1 MSVSDAD
8 VAAAEQRMAALREA
22 GYAVS
27 ARYDLAEG
35 RVVVILSTDEE
46 LSFVPEDAEELAG
59 APPDDLADIE
69 IVPGGLGLIWPRL
82 DAGLYMPALKLGIL
96 GSKRWMAEAARP

>member
-27 ARYDLAEG
+27 ARYDFAAG

-59 APPDDLADIE
+59 APPEDLAEIE
-69 IVPGGLGLIWPRL
+69 IVPGGLGLFWPRL
-82 DAGLYMPALKLGIL
+82 DAGLYVPALREGVW
-96 GSKRWMAEAARP
+96 GSRLWMAGTAVR